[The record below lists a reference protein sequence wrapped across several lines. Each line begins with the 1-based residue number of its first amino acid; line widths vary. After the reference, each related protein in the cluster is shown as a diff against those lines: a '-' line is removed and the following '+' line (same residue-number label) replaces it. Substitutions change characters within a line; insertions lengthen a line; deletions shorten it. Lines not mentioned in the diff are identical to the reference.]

1 MKQQLSPGISRI
13 LTEVVSR
20 DKTAS
25 AVGSGLL
32 DVYSTPSM
40 IALMEKTA
48 ADTVQNFLDNG
59 EVTVGSEIHVHH
71 RKASPIGTSITCR
84 ARLEAIA
91 DNKLT
96 FVVEAYDKD
105 RLIGDGRHVRHI
117 VDRERFMKKMLE
129 KQHE

>member
-1 MKQQLSPGISRI
+1 MKQKLSPGISGI
-13 LTEVVSR
+13 LTEVVSI

-48 ADTVQNFLDNG
+48 ADTVQNFLGSG

-71 RKASPIGTSITCR
+71 RKASPIGTEITCR
-84 ARLEAIA
+84 ARLEAIEG
-91 DNKLT
+91 NKLT
-96 FVVEAYDKD
+96 FVVEAYDND

-117 VDRERFMKKMLE
+117 VDRERFMKKML
-129 KQHE
+129 